1 MLKTRVVNVHWSKI
15 CTVLWVMENSGVMD
29 VNFTVE
35 LATKAQRGVEV

>member
-1 MLKTRVVNVHWSKI
+1 MLKTGVVNVDWSKI
-15 CTVLWVMENSGVMD
+15 CTVLWVMENWEVMD